1 MEGLWCGIWVR
12 SRVSIYFIIFLS
24 HFCTKTHS
32 KTISVFRLEVGL
44 KSLKIIV
51 VFHENTSS
59 ETGDVCM
66 LTTCKKKKKKV
77 ITVGVGC
84 RFCVVHHLQ
93 LSIFVAWIVAAAA
106 GLKTPGYDRVR
117 FYRHFNGIHYRSV
130 EIHRCMREML
140 HSLKTWVRGE
150 KNTGQCLCFWFW
162 FLLFLYQCLYGTNR
176 SDCNDVAAAKQPVW
190 RVYWCLGTWL
200 LVSDKSRLVSMHL
213 GILTY
218 GVAIV
223 TMSLHDISIICT
235 NFYGIIMA
243 VPCDDNFV
251 CVAPLVGM

>member
-66 LTTCKKKKKKV
+66 LTTCKKKKKV

-84 RFCVVHHLQ
+84 RFCV
-93 LSIFVAWIVAAAA
+93 

-140 HSLKTWVRGE
+140 HSLKTWVCERG
-150 KNTGQCLCFWFW
+150 KKHWAVSL
-162 FLLFLYQCLYGTNR
+162 
-176 SDCNDVAAAKQPVW
+176 
-190 RVYWCLGTWL
+190 L
-200 LVSDKSRLVSMHL
+200 LVLIS
-213 GILTY
+213 
-218 GVAIV
+218 
-223 TMSLHDISIICT
+223 SLSISVLIWHK
-235 NFYGIIMA
+235 
-243 VPCDDNFV
+243 
-251 CVAPLVGM
+251 